1 MSHTIA
7 QIRQRSPMWVYEKN
21 YAFLVRLLPFLLE
34 NDGAVRVC
42 AKHLYAEMEISIL
55 EQCRYTQT
63 IQIKQIFKHKSPHLP
78 GLSLKVRVYHDAQL
92 AEVISYQGHSRI
104 LPKYTYPNEKM
115 FHRDEKR
122 QANYLLN
129 DWLATMREADFSH
142 ENESL
147 CPEI

>member
-1 MSHTIA
+1 MSHTIT
-7 QIRQRSPMWVYEKN
+7 QLRQRSPMWVYEEN

-34 NDGAVRVC
+34 NEGNLRVC
-42 AKHLYAEMEISIL
+42 ARHLHAVMEIAIL
-55 EQCRYTQT
+55 EQCPYTQT
-63 IQIKQIFKHKSPHLP
+63 IEIKQIFKHKSPHLP
-78 GLSLKVRVYHDAQL
+78 GLSLKVRIYHDAQL

-104 LPKYTYPNEKM
+104 LPKYTYPNKQM

-142 ENESL
+142 GNEQL
-147 CPEI
+147 CPEV

>member
-21 YAFLVRLLPFLLE
+21 YSFLVRLLPFLME
-34 NDGAVRVC
+34 SHGAVRVC
-42 AKHLYAEMEISIL
+42 AKQFTAEMEITIL

-63 IQIKQIFKHKSPHLP
+63 IQIKQIFKHESPHLP
-78 GLSLKVRVYHDAQL
+78 GLSLKVRIYHDAQL

-104 LPKYTYPNEKM
+104 LPKYSYPNKKM

-122 QANYLLN
+122 QVNYLLN
-129 DWLATMREADFSH
+129 DWLATIREVDFSH
-142 ENESL
+142 ENEIL
-147 CPEI
+147 CPEV

>member
-1 MSHTIA
+1 
-7 QIRQRSPMWVYEKN
+7 MWVYEKN

-34 NDGAVRVC
+34 NDGGVRVC
-42 AKHLYAEMEISIL
+42 AKHLNAEMEISIL

-63 IQIKQIFKHKSPHLP
+63 IQIKQIFEHESPHLP
-78 GLSLKVRVYHDAQL
+78 GLSLKVRIYHDAQL

-142 ENESL
+142 ENECL